1 MREYGFSMTRILPY
15 KDRIV
20 EEVALSRVSSIPGA
34 KKLQFSMKAIINRI
48 ISRLIF
54 HCDY

>member
-1 MREYGFSMTRILPY
+1 MREYGFSLTRILPY